1 MSDKTPRQNDI
12 LKKKICEVFKKINLS
27 ITISANQNEVDFLD
41 ITMNLKNNT
50 FKTFLKPN
58 DKPEYVNKLSN
69 HPPEILKN
77 IPIGINK
84 RLVNISATKEVFENT
99 TKIYSDE
106 LAKCGYDHKLTFDLQ
121 NNNNKNNERKKKKSR
136 QRKISW
142 FNPPFS
148 KNVSTNVG
156 AKFLKII
163 DEKIPEPLRKYFNRN
178 TIKVSYRCMPNIK
191 NYIDHGSQLFH
202 TCCACTNAGP

>member
-1 MSDKTPRQNDI
+1 MGLALSSVCMYIDDGLAVSDNTLRQNDI

-84 RLVNISATKEVFENT
+84 RLVNNSASKEVFENT
-99 TKIYSDE
+99 TKI
-106 LAKCGYDHKLTFDLQ
+106 
-121 NNNNKNNERKKKKSR
+121 
-136 QRKISW
+136 
-142 FNPPFS
+142 
-148 KNVSTNVG
+148 
-156 AKFLKII
+156 
-163 DEKIPEPLRKYFNRN
+163 
-178 TIKVSYRCMPNIK
+178 
-191 NYIDHGSQLFH
+191 
-202 TCCACTNAGP
+202 